1 MAGIIQ
7 LSDLGLYPKIDY
19 AGVGWLVS
27 PMIMLDRS
35 NLFHN
40 IDPLIA
46 RLLLLAF
53 IRVIRG

>member
-27 PMIMLDRS
+27 PMIMLDHS
-35 NLFHN
+35 NRE
-40 IDPLIA
+40 A
-46 RLLLLAF
+46 SYSRLEKSLEP
-53 IRVIRG
+53 